1 MYVVWIYDFGPHAVD
16 EIQDE
21 GEDSGYTLGVLCE
34 IETEVKSVQLDNVF
48 FYEFIFKDFTDLIVH
63 TR

>member
-1 MYVVWIYDFGPHAVD
+1 MNID

-34 IETEVKSVQLDNVF
+34 IETEVNSIQLDNVF
-48 FYEFIFKDFTDLIVH
+48 FMNFYSKISMF
-63 TR
+63 

>member
-1 MYVVWIYDFGPHAVD
+1 MRGK
-16 EIQDE
+16 IQDILLE
-21 GEDSGYTLGVLCE
+21 VLCE

>member
-1 MYVVWIYDFGPHAVD
+1 MNIE

-34 IETEVKSVQLDNVF
+34 IETEVKSVQLDDEIF
-48 FYEFIFKDFTDLIVH
+48 LYEILFTDLIVH

>member
-1 MYVVWIYDFGPHAVD
+1 MNID

-34 IETEVKSVQLDNVF
+34 IETEVKSVQLDNVS
-48 FYEFIFKDFTDLIVH
+48 FYEFLFKDFTDLIVH